1 MPEKDKNTLFK
12 RIIFRKYKDEINWV
26 KMINYLFK
34 ERKIFEEDVA
44 ILTKLFNE
52 KNNDW
57 LKKFNISE
65 EDAVILTKLFNQKIN
80 NWLEKE
86 QISEDNVLDLTDLF
100 NEKMNINDE
109 TTKVIEIAK
118 LLKKAEDLNRI
129 HEILDELP
137 PRYFSVDNW
146 EDTDEEDIENESKIM
161 IAENSSLNKEET
173 VSISNS
179 QKAFSKQDI
188 IDSGICLDDSL
199 STSELVRSFTVI

>member
-1 MPEKDKNTLFK
+1 MINCLFK
-12 RIIFRKYKDEINWV
+12 K
-26 KMINYLFK
+26 
-34 ERKIFEEDVA
+34 RKIFEEDVA
-44 ILTKLFNE
+44 ILTELFNE

-109 TTKVIEIAK
+109 TTKVIEISK
-118 LLKKAEDLNRI
+118 LLKKAEDLNSI

-137 PRYFSVDNW
+137 PRYFLVDNW
-146 EDTDEEDIENESKIM
+146 EDIDEEDIENESKIM
-161 IAENSSLNKEET
+161 ITENSFNFVEK
-173 VSISNS
+173 
-179 QKAFSKQDI
+179 
-188 IDSGICLDDSL
+188 
-199 STSELVRSFTVI
+199 

>member
-1 MPEKDKNTLFK
+1 MHLPLQFC
-12 RIIFRKYKDEINWV
+12 Y
-26 KMINYLFK
+26 
-34 ERKIFEEDVA
+34 
-44 ILTKLFNE
+44 
-52 KNNDW
+52 
-57 LKKFNISE
+57 
-65 EDAVILTKLFNQKIN
+65 QKIN